1 MILKKIVLLTFEDKS
16 NKREVRIE
24 IEGVENN
31 QAINKFWETL
41 ELRYQ

>member
-1 MILKKIVLLTFEDKS
+1 MILKKILLLTFEDKS

-24 IEGVENN
+24 IEGVKNN

-41 ELRYQ
+41 ELHYQ

>member
-1 MILKKIVLLTFEDKS
+1 MILKKIVLLKFEDKS